1 LGDVVKNWINWV
13 ILAAVLIIGVPT
25 ITSAWYT
32 VDQGQEA
39 VLLRTGAIAGTEGPG
54 LHFKVPWLDAVRYV
68 SLQSHFIDYDEESYS
83 RDQQPAQIKFSVNF
97 HVPPGESAKLYA
109 EYGSFETMQSR
120 VIDQK
125 APSVLKNI
133 FGTYDAQTAIQQR
146 AKLNADVLTAM
157 QAAVD
162 GPVIVE
168 SIQIKDI
175 KFSADYEAAIA
186 AKQQATVK
194 VQEQQQILAQEQVK
208 AQIVVTQ
215 AQAQADAVVAQA
227 TAQAQATRLAGEAE
241 GAAIKAKGDALKDNP
256 ALIELTKAEQW
267 NGVLP
272 TSMIPNTAIP
282 FLQAGPS
289 ISTP

>member
-1 LGDVVKNWINWV
+1 MRNWIN
-13 ILAAVLIIGVPT
+13 LIIVGVVLVLGVPT
-25 ITSAWYT
+25 VLSSWYT

-54 LHFKVPWLDAVRYV
+54 LHFKLPWVDTVRYV

-83 RDQQPAQIKFSVNF
+83 RDQQPAQIRFSVNF
-97 HVPPGESAKLYA
+97 HVPPGEAAKLYA
-109 EYGSFETMQSR
+109 EYGSFETMQAR

-125 APSVLKNI
+125 APSILKNV

-168 SIQIKDI
+168 SVQIKDI

-227 TAQAQATRLAGEAE
+227 TAQAEATKLAGEAE
-241 GAAIKAKGDALKDNP
+241 AAAIRAKGDALRNNP
-256 ALIELTKAEQW
+256 TLIELTKAERW
-267 NGVLP
+267 DGVLP
-272 TSMIPNTAIP
+272 TTMIPDSTLP
-282 FLQAGPS
+282 FLNAAPVVGQ
-289 ISTP
+289 

>member
-1 LGDVVKNWINWV
+1 MRNWV
-13 ILAAVLIIGVPT
+13 NLAIIAVLVLIGIPT
-25 ITSAWYT
+25 VTNAWYT

-39 VLLRTGAIAGTEGPG
+39 VLLRTGAIVGTEGPG
-54 LHFKVPWLDAVRYV
+54 LHFKTPWIDTVRYV

-83 RDQQPAQIKFSVNF
+83 RDQQPAQIRFSVNF

-109 EYGSFETMQSR
+109 EYGSFETMQAR

-125 APSVLKNI
+125 APSVLKNV

-157 QAAVD
+157 QSAVD

-168 SIQIKDI
+168 SVQIKDI

-215 AQAQADAVVAQA
+215 AKAQADAVVAQA

-241 GAAIKAKGDALKDNP
+241 GAAIKAKGDALRDNP
-256 ALIELTKAEQW
+256 ALIELTKAERW
-267 NGVLP
+267 NGTLP
-272 TSMIPNTAIP
+272 TTMLPNTAIP
-282 FLQAGPS
+282 FLTTAPAA
-289 ISTP
+289 TVP